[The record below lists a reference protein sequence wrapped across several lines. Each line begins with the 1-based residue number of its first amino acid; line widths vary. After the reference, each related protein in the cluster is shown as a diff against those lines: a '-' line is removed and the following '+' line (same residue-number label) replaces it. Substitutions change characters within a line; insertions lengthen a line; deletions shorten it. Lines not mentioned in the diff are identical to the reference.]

1 VHILFIA
8 PYVPSLIRVRP
19 FNLIKALAKR
29 EHTIS
34 LLCLV
39 QTEKELSDL
48 EHLGRERYC
57 ENLDTVHLSR
67 IRSIVN
73 CIAYS
78 PFAVSLQAAY
88 CFSGKMN
95 EKVTR
100 ALQEHQFDVVHLEH
114 IRAAHFLR
122 SRTDVASVFDAV
134 DCITSL
140 YEQFSQHKPSW
151 LGKWTSGL
159 EYRKLRRYEP
169 REASRFDR
177 VIVTSRKDK
186 EDLQGLAPN
195 LPVDVIT
202 NGVDTDYFRPSDGL
216 VETPSIVF
224 SGKMSYYAND
234 SAAMFLCDEVMPHVK
249 ACEPGATLTI
259 AGSSPS
265 KRVRRHGTGHGIEVT
280 GHVPDIRVCLRNA
293 RVAAC
298 PVSVG
303 AGVQNKVL
311 EAMAMGKPVVAT
323 SKACQALSVVD
334 GEHVL
339 IADQREEF
347 AEALVRI
354 IRDDD
359 LAVRL
364 GRNGREYVDKR
375 HNWNEKARQ
384 LEETYSKAIASAAAR
399 ARNDNRG

>member
-1 VHILFIA
+1 MRILFIA
-8 PYVPSLIRVRP
+8 PYLPSLIRVRP
-19 FNLIKALAKR
+19 FNFIKALARR
-29 EHTIS
+29 EHRIS

-39 QTEKELSDL
+39 QSRNELDALNHIGS
-48 EHLGRERYC
+48 YC
-57 ENLDTVHLSR
+57 EEVETVHLHP
-67 IRSIVN
+67 IRSIAN
-73 CIAYS
+73 CLACS
-78 PFAVSLQAAY
+78 PFPVSLQAAY

-95 EKVTR
+95 EKVTQ
-100 ALQEHQFDVVHLEH
+100 ALKEHQFDVVHLEH

-122 SRTDVASVFDAV
+122 SGMNVASVFDAV

-140 YEQFSQHKPSW
+140 YEQFSRHKPSR
-151 LGKWTSGL
+151 LGRWASGV

-169 REASRFDR
+169 KEASKFDR
-177 VIVTSRKDK
+177 VVVTSRKDK
-186 EDLQGLAPN
+186 KDLQRLAAD
-195 LPVDVIT
+195 LPVDIIS
-202 NGVDTDYFRPSDGL
+202 NGVDTEYFRPSDEL

-224 SGKMSYYAND
+224 SGKMSYYANE
-234 SAAMFLCDEVMPHVK
+234 SAATFLCNEVMPRVK
-249 ACEPGATLTI
+249 ASEPGATLAI

-265 KRVRRHGTGHGIEVT
+265 KRVRRYATGRGIEVT
-280 GHVPDIRVCLRNA
+280 GHVADMRVCLRNA

-339 IADQREEF
+339 IADQQEAF

-354 IRDDD
+354 ICDDD
-359 LAVRL
+359 LAGRL
-364 GRNGREYVDKR
+364 GRSGREYVDKH

-384 LEETYSKAIASAAAR
+384 LEETYSEAISAAG
-399 ARNDNRG
+399 ARNRNRG

>member
-1 VHILFIA
+1 MRILFIA
-8 PYVPSLIRVRP
+8 PYLPSLIRVRP
-19 FNLIKALAKR
+19 YNFIKALAR
-29 EHTIS
+29 RGHRIS

-39 QTEKELSDL
+39 QARNEVDDLDHIGSCCEKVE
-48 EHLGRERYC
+48 
-57 ENLDTVHLSR
+57 TVRLHR
-67 IRSIVN
+67 IRSIAN
-73 CIAYS
+73 CLMYS
-78 PFAVSLQAAY
+78 PFPVSLQAAY
-88 CFSGKMN
+88 CFSNKMT
-95 EKVTR
+95 EKVTQ
-100 ALQEHQFDVVHLEH
+100 ALQDGQFDVVHLEH

-140 YEQFSQHKPSW
+140 YEQFSHHKPSW
-151 LGKWTSGL
+151 LGRWTSGV
-159 EYRKLRRYEP
+159 EYRKLRGYEP
-169 REASRFDR
+169 KEASKFDR

-186 EDLQGLAPN
+186 EDLQALAPD
-195 LPVDVIT
+195 LSVDVIS
-202 NGVDTDYFRPSDGL
+202 NGVDSDYFRPSDGL

-224 SGKMSYYAND
+224 SGKMSYYANE
-234 SAAMFLCDEVMPHVK
+234 SAATFLCEKVMPQVR
-249 ACEPGATLTI
+249 ACLPDATLTI

-265 KRVRRHGTGHGIEVT
+265 KRVQRYATGHGIEVT

-339 IADQREEF
+339 IADQPQEF

-359 LAVRL
+359 LAGRL
-364 GRNGREYVDKR
+364 GRNAREYVDKH

-384 LEETYSKAIASAAAR
+384 LEETYSEAIASARAR
-399 ARNDNRG
+399 ARGHNRG